1 MESNS
6 PTVTR
11 GIGEA
16 MRALN
21 VAANDAMR
29 FNDHRANALFAL
41 SGQAGLLMHAQP
53 HSAAPKEAAE

>member
-41 SGQAGLLMHAQP
+41 AGQAELLMRAQS
-53 HSAAPKEAAE
+53 HNNLISEAAE